1 MAKSK
6 KATKVEDTLPLF
18 TETTTA
24 PAVAEKE
31 KSVTLIKEVGEG
43 TVGIELDE
51 TNQYTDMFVQY
62 FSSLRESP
70 VNKNTIYGESLQH
83 LVAQLE
89 FLARMAG
96 TLGFVDKTLG
106 AEMSPEDTKL
116 YSNIEQSVEIVTD
129 TIIEKFKP
137 IPR

>member
-1 MAKSK
+1 MAKSRK
-6 KATKVEDTLPLF
+6 SKVDDTPSLF
-18 TETTTA
+18 TET
-24 PAVAEKE
+24 AVATAATAEPKP
-31 KSVTLIKEVGEG
+31 VTLIKEAGEG

-51 TNQYTDMFVQY
+51 TNQYTDMFVEY
-62 FSSLRESP
+62 FSSLREHS
-70 VNKNTIYGESLQH
+70 VDKNKIYGESLEH

-96 TLGFVDKTLG
+96 TLGFVDKSLG

-116 YSNIEQSVEIVTD
+116 YRNIEQSVQTVTETIV
-129 TIIEKFKP
+129 EKFKP